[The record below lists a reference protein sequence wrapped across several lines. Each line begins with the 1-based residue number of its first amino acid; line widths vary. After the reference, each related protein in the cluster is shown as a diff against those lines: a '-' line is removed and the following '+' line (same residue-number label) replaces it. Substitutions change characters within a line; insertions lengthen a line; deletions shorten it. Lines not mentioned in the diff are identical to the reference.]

1 MFKDNHEFR
10 MFAAKKGIVLLFSP
24 PYTQKL
30 NSVVERPIRTLC
42 EMAVAM
48 SRHANTPRRFMN
60 FAMKFATKLLN
71 RLFRRMPDGT
81 DDVPLWR
88 YKGSKVPLHL
98 DRFHPFGCA
107 VEAVLPP
114 RLQTR
119 FGPKTTSCIYMGY
132 DDSAL
137 SYILATLP
145 RFGFLHTAHAI
156 FDDTGFPCRK
166 IDSVWKD
173 EASFDADISDP
184 LAPWLGS
191 GNLGEGQLSGYQP
204 NIGVQNQEPGEAPAV
219 VSSVPNVTART
230 RSVQMPARAVP
241 TVQNPLRR
249 SARGWQP
256 SAAALQGIANSS
268 AQTIEEVDAL
278 FEDHIVQQGTSYAFS
293 MHEEGVPYSF
303 KNIQTFSPLEREKWM
318 AACREES
325 ASHLAIPSISGAL
338 APEEWTKAAPI
349 RLTWVF
355 ARKPTGDYKARIV
368 MLGQHMQ
375 AGVHFNDTHA
385 PVPAATIVRLLLAI
399 TAAEG
404 REFTQLDVKTAFLTA
419 PMDIELDVILPEG
432 FGTGQDNHLYDFFS
446 ARRRRAL
453 TAIPGC
459 PQGSRVWREKLVGDL
474 GSLGFKT
481 FLRRSH
487 ASSKMIKVVRTQYF
501 WLSGWTIFS
510 CFRRRGHMDV
520 LASNLSF
527 KVWNV
532 CFRMV

>member
-1 MFKDNHEFR
+1 MLLSKALFLRQRSEGDPSELSDSECDQVGSSVEVSQREVRKLMDAHVKYGHRNFRSLAKALNLRMPAKVPFCQACVEAKATRHPKSHSPFPPRALAVRPGFRLHFDPFGPFADRLSDGTYYGFLIVDAYSRVMWLDTMATLKEWFPRLRALLARIEAEKGGSCVVSELACDSAPMFKDNHEFR
-10 MFAAKKGIVLLFSP
+10 MFAEKKGIVLLFSP

-204 NIGVQNQEPGEAPAV
+204 NIEVQNQEPGEAPAA

-249 SARGWQP
+249 SA
-256 SAAALQGIANSS
+256 
-268 AQTIEEVDAL
+268 
-278 FEDHIVQQGTSYAFS
+278 
-293 MHEEGVPYSF
+293 
-303 KNIQTFSPLEREKWM
+303 WM
-318 AACREES
+318 ATVGCC
-325 ASHLAIPSISGAL
+325 
-338 APEEWTKAAPI
+338 
-349 RLTWVF
+349 F
-355 ARKPTGDYKARIV
+355 AGHRKQLCPDY
-368 MLGQHMQ
+368 
-375 AGVHFNDTHA
+375 
-385 PVPAATIVRLLLAI
+385 
-399 TAAEG
+399 
-404 REFTQLDVKTAFLTA
+404 
-419 PMDIELDVILPEG
+419 
-432 FGTGQDNHLYDFFS
+432 
-446 ARRRRAL
+446 
-453 TAIPGC
+453 
-459 PQGSRVWREKLVGDL
+459 
-474 GSLGFKT
+474 
-481 FLRRSH
+481 
-487 ASSKMIKVVRTQYF
+487 
-501 WLSGWTIFS
+501 
-510 CFRRRGHMDV
+510 
-520 LASNLSF
+520 
-527 KVWNV
+527 
-532 CFRMV
+532 